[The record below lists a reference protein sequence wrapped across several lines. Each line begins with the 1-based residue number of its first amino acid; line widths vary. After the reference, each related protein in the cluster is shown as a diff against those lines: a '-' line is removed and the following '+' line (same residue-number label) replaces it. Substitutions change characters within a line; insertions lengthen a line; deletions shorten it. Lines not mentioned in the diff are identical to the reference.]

1 VLFGIRETIDLSKD
15 WSEERKTS
23 FQQLPDNHKSVDI
36 YVKGITD
43 NIKEVVESS
52 KKHLEIE
59 KVATEAPLIDSGTFI
74 MIKRYP
80 EPQKMQFPWEG
91 PYKIVEKTSDVEYCI
106 ESLLG
111 ARRYIHV
118 DDIKVLGKDI
128 DLDKAMN

>member
-1 VLFGIRETIDLSKD
+1 PAHSQSNGAVERVNREVKRHLYAILHDILEKEDWHLALPVVMNIINNTPHTVTGNKPYDVLFGIRETIDLSKD

-59 KVATEAPLIDSGTFI
+59 KVATEAPLIDS
-74 MIKRYP
+74 
-80 EPQKMQFPWEG
+80 
-91 PYKIVEKTSDVEYCI
+91 
-106 ESLLG
+106 
-111 ARRYIHV
+111 
-118 DDIKVLGKDI
+118 
-128 DLDKAMN
+128 